1 MVDEDH
7 FPPVASINI
16 AATDLRVV
24 LNEKKNDEIVFPNVK
39 IRKV

>member
-24 LNEKKNDEIVFPNVK
+24 LNEKKMMRLFFLMS
-39 IRKV
+39 R